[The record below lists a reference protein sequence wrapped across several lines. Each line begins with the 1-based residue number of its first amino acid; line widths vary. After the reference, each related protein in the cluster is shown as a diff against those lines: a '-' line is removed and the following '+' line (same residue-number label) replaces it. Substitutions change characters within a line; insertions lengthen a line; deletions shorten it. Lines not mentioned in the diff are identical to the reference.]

1 MRALNFAKLIISTV
15 LEDVVLELCYFSIKL
30 SETRFIFFLLSLHL
44 VFSYVYLYVDCV
56 SALLGYQELENKTA
70 LLS

>member
-30 SETRFIFFLLSLHL
+30 SETRFVFFLLSLHL